1 MWLRVI
7 ILSCLIFV
15 VAGCSTDDPTRH
27 NTFVPLTS
35 IEITAEYD
43 SMANMTVNQYTAIGD
58 FSGAFTRDIT
68 AEVSWRTGNKK
79 IATVSTSTGSEGLVT
94 AISPGETTVTAI
106 YEDVTESAPVTVTDA
121 TLTGIELAPQDEELQ
136 VGITQQFQ
144 AVGTFSDNTTQEI
157 TSLTTWESSETDIAT
172 IDNTG
177 LATTIETGTTIISG
191 AWQTITSST
200 NLLVTAATLT
210 SIEIS
215 PEAATIAQGTTVQY
229 EAEGTFSDDT
239 TLDITDIVDWTSSD
253 TDVGVINAEGL
264 ATGVTPGEVEIKA
277 SFDVDDDTISATAT
291 LTVTNAVI
299 DSISVTPE
307 NSTIEEGENQQF
319 TATGTF
325 SDDSEQDITDL
336 ATWLTINNAVGTI
349 SNSPNSRGLFVS
361 IDTGNTIIQAT
372 FGGVSGETL
381 LTVE

>member
-1 MWLRVI
+1 MWLRII

-144 AVGTFSDNTTQEI
+144 AVATFSDNTTQEI
-157 TSLTTWESSETDIAT
+157 TMLTTWESSETDIAT

-215 PEAATIAQGTTVQY
+215 PEAATVAQGTTVQY

-291 LTVTNAVI
+291 LTVTNADI